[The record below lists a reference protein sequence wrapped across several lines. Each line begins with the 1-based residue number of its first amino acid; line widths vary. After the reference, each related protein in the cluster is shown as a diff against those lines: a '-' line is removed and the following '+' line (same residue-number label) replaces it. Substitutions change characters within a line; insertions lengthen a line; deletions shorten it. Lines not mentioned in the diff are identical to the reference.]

1 MTLLISMTAAIVSTM
16 VWYFNF
22 PRSKKAC
29 IGYLCFMYW
38 GATIMWI
45 GDAIIEY
52 LESGADYFTPPIKD
66 MVNDAFLGF
75 SAVVLGL
82 LIWLVIVLVKDPNRV
97 LSRIVKSDEN

>member
-1 MTLLISMTAAIVSTM
+1 MTLLISMTAAIVSTV
-16 VWYFNF
+16 VWYFNY
-22 PRSKKAC
+22 PKSKKAC

-52 LESGADYFTPPIKD
+52 LDQGAEYFT
-66 MVNDAFLGF
+66 AFLGF